1 MKIRRAPLP
10 QVDKSAR
17 LKPKD
22 FSEILRA
29 VPYECVLIGG
39 QAVVWW
45 AERYGVEMEVRGEKQ
60 DITSRDID
68 FWGSSADLIATAKAL
83 SAIPAFPDRREMTAL
98 AGAIGL
104 SVAGKRTALEMLHAV
119 PGIDSNDPFA
129 VAMEERLDDRKL
141 LVLSPVSLVL
151 AKLHAL
157 RHFDQTD
164 RQDLFHLQV
173 SLRASELF
181 IAEGLAKDLRFA
193 LWNCNRLINAHRQKP
208 NQRLEREHSFQI
220 LSAIPIISIQ
230 TAAQDTARPAE
241 ARKKLNN
248 FLAIQWP
255 RVKGG
260 PDVCG
265 L

>member
-1 MKIRRAPLP
+1 MKLRRVPLP

-45 AERYGVEMEVRGEKQ
+45 AERYGIKMEVRGQKQ
-60 DITSRDID
+60 EITSRDID

-83 SAIPAFPDRREMTAL
+83 NAVPAFPDRRELTAL

-104 SVAGKRTALEMLHAV
+104 SVAGKRTALEMVRAV
-119 PGIDSNDPFA
+119 PGIDSDDPFA
-129 VAMEERLDDRKL
+129 VAMEESLDDRKL

-173 SLRASELF
+173 SLRTSDLF
-181 IAEGLAKDLRFA
+181 IAESLPNDLRFA
-193 LWNCNRLINAHRQKP
+193 LWNCNRLINAHGRKP
-208 NQRLEREHSFQI
+208 NQRLETEHAFQI
-220 LSAIPIISIQ
+220 LSGIPIGSIR
-230 TAAQDTARPAE
+230 TAAHDPAQPAE
-241 ARKKLNN
+241 ARKKLQN
-248 FLAIQWP
+248 FLTIQWP

-260 PDVCG
+260 PDLCS

>member
-1 MKIRRAPLP
+1 MKIRRVPLP
-10 QVDKSAR
+10 EVDKSGR

-45 AERYGVEMEVRGEKQ
+45 AERYGIKMEVRGKEQ

-68 FWGSSADLIATAKAL
+68 FWGSSADLIATARAL
-83 SAIPAFPDRREMTAL
+83 NAVPAFPDRRELTAMV
-98 AGAIGL
+98 GAIGL
-104 SVAGKRTALEMLHAV
+104 SVAGKRTALEMVHAV

-129 VAMEERLDDRKL
+129 VAMEESLDDRKL
-141 LVLSPVSLVL
+141 LVMSPVSLVL

-157 RHFDQTD
+157 RHFNQTD
-164 RQDLFHLQV
+164 RRDLFHLQV
-173 SLRASELF
+173 SLRTSELF
-181 IAEGLAKDLRFA
+181 IAESLAKDLRFA

-208 NQRLEREHSFQI
+208 NQRLEQEHAFQI
-220 LSAIPIISIQ
+220 LSAIPINSVQ
-230 TAAQDTARPAE
+230 TAARDTTGPAE
-241 ARKKLNN
+241 ARRKLEN
-248 FLAIQWP
+248 FLTIQWP
-255 RVKGG
+255 RVKRG
-260 PDVCG
+260 PDFCG